1 MKKAP
6 LLNHY
11 QTWLDDFTRIN
22 LWHGLC
28 QQKIEHWHKLTIT
41 SGQQEDG
48 STSIIV
54 IPQRL
59 LQVIRTEQ
67 VVDYNIIPQLIKHI
81 DYPLLPGV
89 LFSECCRLGKRKL
102 AEQLK
107 MLFRLHTQPEMR
119 HALILLCWCDF
130 TTGSDLDEWYSLH
143 LSNADELKQWIS
155 ARQKTYR
162 GLAALTKDY
171 IDATRPL

>member
-1 MKKAP
+1 MKKTP

-11 QTWLDDFTRIN
+11 QTWLDDFTRLN
-22 LWHGLC
+22 LCHGLF
-28 QQKIEHWHKLTIT
+28 QQSITLWHKLTIA
-41 SGQQEDG
+41 SCQQEDG
-48 STSIIV
+48 SISVIV
-54 IPQRL
+54 IPQCL

-67 VVDYNIIPQLIKHI
+67 VVDCNIIPQLIKHI

-107 MLFRLHTQPEMR
+107 MLFRLHTQVGMR
-119 HALILLCWCDF
+119 HALILLCWCEL

-143 LSNADELKQWIS
+143 LPNADELKQWIS
-155 ARQKTYR
+155 ARQKAYR
-162 GLAALTKDY
+162 GLATLTKDY

>member
-54 IPQRL
+54 IPQCL

-67 VVDYNIIPQLIKHI
+67 VVDCNIIPQLIKH
-81 DYPLLPGV
+81 
-89 LFSECCRLGKRKL
+89 SECCRLGKRKL

-119 HALILLCWCDF
+119 HALILLCWCDL

-143 LSNADELKQWIS
+143 LSNADELKQWVS
-155 ARQKTYR
+155 ARQKAYR
-162 GLAALTKDY
+162 GLAMLTKDY

>member
-28 QQKIEHWHKLTIT
+28 QQKIEQWHKLTIA

-54 IPQRL
+54 IPQYL

-67 VVDYNIIPQLIKHI
+67 VVDCNITHKLIKHI

-89 LFSECCRLGKRKL
+89 LFSECCRLGKRRL

-107 MLFRLHTQPEMR
+107 MLFRLHTQPGIR
-119 HALILLCWCDF
+119 DALILLCWCELA
-130 TTGSDLDEWYSLH
+130 TGSELEEWYSLH
-143 LSNADELKQWIS
+143 LLDANELKQWIL
-155 ARQKTYR
+155 ARQKAYR

>member
-1 MKKAP
+1 VAWVVSAENRALAQTDDYIRPTKRWQHIHYCHSTASAP
-6 LLNHY
+6 GY
-11 QTWLDDFTRIN
+11 M
-22 LWHGLC
+22 HGA
-28 QQKIEHWHKLTIT
+28 
-41 SGQQEDG
+41 G
-48 STSIIV
+48 SRV
-54 IPQRL
+54 Q
-59 LQVIRTEQ
+59 
-67 VVDYNIIPQLIKHI
+67 YFPQLIKHI

-162 GLAALTKDY
+162 ELAALTKDY